1 MQQHE
6 CYHQLSMFWF
16 FFCPPHWI
24 LLNIISFPFQGS
36 KVTIM
41 GQNGAGKSSIIKLL
55 NGSLQVHLQRVYF
68 FKFLILLFLFIKP
81 SQLMWVIIMLINYHL
96 QQLIGQQITIFF
108 WQEILKLTFFCYFI
122 LYLSAYPHVVNRF
135 CFSFIHKSSIL

>member
-1 MQQHE
+1 
-6 CYHQLSMFWF
+6 MFWF

-24 LLNIISFPFQGS
+24 LFYIISFSFQGS

-81 SQLMWVIIMLINYHL
+81 SQLIWVIIMLINYHL
-96 QQLIGQQITIFF
+96 QQLIGQEITIYLR
-108 WQEILKLTFFCYFI
+108 QEILKLTFLCYFI
-122 LYLSAYPHVVNRF
+122 LYLSAYPHRVNRF
-135 CFSFIHKSSIL
+135 CLSLIHKSSIL